1 MCTIERSAGLVGSLL
16 GARKRGIEGD
26 ALEALYRLLST
37 APEIS
42 NLRWFTDDDY
52 RSEEN
57 GQKTPAG

>member
-1 MCTIERSAGLVGSLL
+1 LL

-26 ALEALYRLLST
+26 ALEALYRLLSA